1 MSIDPITDPGVYD
14 GIPDHD
20 YHNDPIAAGSLSST
34 ELRRL
39 ADCPARFRWYKDHP
53 QPPKD
58 AFDFGHA
65 AHLLVL
71 GAGDDVAVLPFDSWR
86 TNAAKEARDEA
97 RANNAT
103 PILEADWQIVTA
115 MAAALR
121 AHPIAAA
128 LLDPAKGGKPEQTI
142 AWRHRET
149 VWGRARADW
158 FPNLTTDGR
167 PILTDY
173 KTARDADTDSFA
185 RAVANYGYHQQAAW
199 YLEGVTA
206 VTDIDRPAFLFVV
219 QEKDAPY
226 LVNVIELDETAL
238 RIGRTLNERAVDLF
252 TTCTHTGEWPGYGP
266 EVELVSLPRWVE
278 SRFEE
283 EQANEYT
290 YASF

>member
-1 MSIDPITDPGVYD
+1 MPDRTITEPGVYD
-14 GIPDHD
+14 GIPDYD
-20 YHNDPIAAGSLSST
+20 YHADPVEAGSLSST

-39 ADCPARFRWYKDHP
+39 TDSPARFHWHRTHP

-58 AFDFGHA
+58 AFDFGRA

-71 GAGDDVAVLPFDSWR
+71 GAGIEVAVIPYDSWR
-86 TNAAKEARDEA
+86 TNAAKDARDEA
-97 RANNAT
+97 RANFQT
-103 PILEADWQIVTA
+103 PILEADWQIVVA
-115 MAAALR
+115 MADALR
-121 AHPIAAA
+121 IHPIAAA
-128 LLDPAKGGKPEQTI
+128 LLDPARGGKPEQTI
-142 AWRHRET
+142 AWRHRNE
-149 VWGRARADW
+149 VWGRARVDW
-158 FPNLTTDGR
+158 FPNLTADGR

-173 KTARDADTDSFA
+173 KTARDADTATFA
-185 RAVANYGYHQQAAW
+185 RAVASYGYHQQAAW
-199 YLEGVTA
+199 YLDGVTA
-206 VTDIDRPAFLFVV
+206 VTDVTRPAFLFVV

-252 TTCTHTGEWPGYGP
+252 TACTHTGEWPGYGP
-266 EVELVSLPRWVE
+266 DVELVSLPRWVE